1 MEVGK
6 FILFDRGADQV
17 DSIFLTAERRSTF
30 SDFYRRL
37 VPVPTDFQRN
47 HRPFVM
53 AIGCKYLLVCRD
65 SNHLSFNDK
74 TLTGGNVYF
83 ANRGELRVEG
93 D

>member
-6 FILFDRGADQV
+6 FILFDRGAVRV

-37 VPVPTDFQRN
+37 APVPTGSQRN
-47 HRPFVM
+47 HRSFVM

-74 TLTGGNVYF
+74 TLPAGN
-83 ANRGELRVEG
+83 GEGEMYISRIAAS
-93 D
+93 